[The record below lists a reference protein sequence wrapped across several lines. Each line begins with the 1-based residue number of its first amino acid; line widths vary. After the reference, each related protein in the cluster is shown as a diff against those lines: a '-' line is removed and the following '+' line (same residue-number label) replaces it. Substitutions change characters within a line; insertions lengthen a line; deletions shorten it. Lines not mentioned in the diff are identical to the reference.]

1 VLIVLDTN
9 VLVSAL
15 LSPFGTP
22 ARVLD
27 QVLSNVVQLAFDD
40 RILAE
45 YGEVLKRPR
54 FGFPASDIQALL
66 NHIQLNGSQIAA
78 APAGFRKFP
87 DPGDLPFAEVAL
99 SAPAEALVTG
109 NVSHFRALEGRG
121 IPVLTPS
128 EFMDG
133 LEQLIRRSRP
143 G

>member
-45 YGEVLKRPR
+45 YSEVLKRPR
-54 FGFPASDIQALL
+54 FGFPASGTQALL

-99 SAPAEALVTG
+99 SAPAEVLVTG

-133 LEQLIRRSRP
+133 LEQLVRRSRP

>member
-45 YGEVLKRPR
+45 YSEVLKRPR
-54 FGFPASDIQALL
+54 FGFPANDIQALL
-66 NHIQLNGSQIAA
+66 NHIQLNGRQIAA
-78 APAGFRKFP
+78 APARLRKFP

-99 SAPAEALVTG
+99 SAPADVLVTG
-109 NVSHFRALEGRG
+109 NVSHFRSLEWRG
-121 IPVLTPS
+121 IPVLTPA

-133 LEQLIRRSRP
+133 LEQLMQRSRP

>member
-15 LSPFGTP
+15 LNPFGTP

-27 QVLSNVVQLAFDD
+27 QVLSDIVQLAFDD

-45 YGEVLKRPR
+45 YSEVLKRPR
-54 FGFPASDIQALL
+54 FGFPASGIQALL
-66 NHIQLNGSQIAA
+66 NHIQLNGRQIAA
-78 APAGFRKFP
+78 APAGLRKFP

-99 SAPAEALVTG
+99 SAPAEVLVTG
-109 NVSHFRALEGRG
+109 NLSHFRALEGRG

>member
-1 VLIVLDTN
+1 MLIVLDTN

-45 YGEVLKRPR
+45 CSEVLKRPR
-54 FGFPASDIQALL
+54 FGFPANDIRALL
-66 NHIQLNGSQIAA
+66 NHIQLNGRQIVA
-78 APAGFRKFP
+78 APAGLRKFP

-99 SAPAEALVTG
+99 SALADVLVTG
-109 NVSHFRALEGRG
+109 NVSHFRSLEGRG

-133 LEQLIRRSRP
+133 LEQLVRRSRP